1 MILPKGP
8 DAPAFAGSVG
18 ENYPVIRREACDQRA
33 YHGQLIDTLANEQIS
48 RVVSKGHL
56 LNIHAVDS
64 SFEIWF
70 LATD

>member
-1 MILPKGP
+1 LPKGR
-8 DAPAFAGSVG
+8 DALAFAGGIG

-33 YHGQLIDTLANEQIS
+33 YHGLLIDTLANEQVS
-48 RVVSKGHL
+48 RVVSKGHP
-56 LNIHAVDS
+56 LNIHTVDS